1 MYSCFI
7 PTLQHS
13 FVICFLFTE
22 IFFIYAELITEA
34 GWCCQAVNSCCCVSL
49 LYQMFTH
56 NALVEKGM
64 QLEILRSCSDT
75 RCEPRENQWPKTG
88 ACCVTDLQLV
98 TSFLG
103 SFFFCD
109 IKLLCQGK
117 AAPFSSNFKLII

>member
-1 MYSCFI
+1 
-7 PTLQHS
+7 
-13 FVICFLFTE
+13 
-22 IFFIYAELITEA
+22 
-34 GWCCQAVNSCCCVSL
+34 
-49 LYQMFTH
+49 MFTH

-103 SFFFCD
+103 SFFCCD
-109 IKLLCQGK
+109 INCYVKEKQLHFL
-117 AAPFSSNFKLII
+117 PILN